1 MAAVDDPMTRCAQDQ
16 EVTPWVKAPTPFSK
30 LGVRDDMVGIDASL
44 ANLAVHGHVV
54 SLTALAHVTLLAL
67 SCLCGLRVAAL
78 ELPVPAEAALLLE
91 IGWWP
96 FRSLVAVSHLVDLF
110 GQARVESEHLVEV
123 LCELRIIWDARDL
136 VGNGGDIAGFVP
148 RCQWWPASSE
158 VDRSEVKAVALG

>member
-1 MAAVDDPMTRCAQDQ
+1 
-16 EVTPWVKAPTPFSK
+16 
-30 LGVRDDMVGIDASL
+30 MVGIDASL

-54 SLTALAHVTLLAL
+54 SLTALAHVTLLTL
-67 SCLCGLRVAAL
+67 SRLCGLRVAAL

-96 FRSLVAVSHLVDLF
+96 FRSLVVGSHLVDLF

-158 VDRSEVKAVALG
+158 VDPSGGKGGDIACFVPRCQWWPASSEVDRSEVKAVALG